1 MLTKLHDKNF
11 MKKSKKVGMDMCN
24 NDNLLFISEL
34 AEKLKVTEAAIST
47 WIKTN
52 KIPNNIFV
60 CVGRIRIRKN
70 LFEKHFDIDLDNILT
85 YEEAAEMLR
94 ISKDNIKTLFSRE
107 QLPDKLRARIVG
119 IVRIKKDLLIKFING
134 E

>member
-60 CVGRIRIRKN
+60 SVGRIRIRKN